1 MKKVFVLAFVLVLG
15 LGAFAFAGP
24 LSGSWDS
31 SITLKIASG
40 GNITVSDFSS
50 TLVVD
55 YTVGGWTFEST
66 TGFDLT
72 GWNKQEFTAD
82 GTLGAFTLGSELE
95 FAPATAEFTK
105 WDTTGSVS
113 IAGVDLSGEYL
124 LKNYGS
130 GTPGSGWTFGAS
142 GVAGDLTLS
151 ATAYF
156 NMDSDGELIQTESN
170 CFCFSSIEF
179 DASFPFACIDEVDM
193 TIGFSTAGFDGVT
206 FSVDNVA
213 LPNLPWITFDFDL
226 TFKTGETGKSLTVSP
241 AIDLGDFSCITLYG
255 KLDTDDHITITD
267 LYIYGMSLSY
277 TFNGVTFSETTA
289 FDTTDPEGLVGDK
302 GGYWEV
308 FTIESAGDSCC
319 GGAVDFSVDTY
330 FDANSDMLFDWGET
344 DVSLSFGIGSN
355 FTLDTGLIVDDTGLT
370 EISFGF
376 TVTW

>member
-1 MKKVFVLAFVLVLG
+1 MKKALVLAFALVLG

-31 SITLKIASG
+31 SITLDIASG
-40 GNITVSDFSS
+40 GTITVSDFSS

-66 TGFDLT
+66 TGFNLT

-82 GTLGAFTLGSELE
+82 GTLGAFTISSDLE
-95 FAPATAEFTK
+95 FDPAAASFTS

-170 CFCFSSIEF
+170 CFCFSSVEF
-179 DASFPFACIDEVDM
+179 DASFPFACIDLVDV

-206 FSVDNVA
+206 FSVSGVEVPGIA
-213 LPNLPWITFDFDL
+213 WLTFDFDL
-226 TFKTGETGKSLTVSP
+226 TFDDGDEGKSLSVSP
-241 AIDLGDFSCITLYG
+241 AISLGDWACIELYYD
-255 KLDTDDHITITD
+255 LITSNHINID
-267 LYIYGMSLSY
+267 GIYFYGMTLSY
-277 TFNGVTFSETTA
+277 TWNGVTFSETSA
-289 FDTTDPEGLVGDK
+289 FDTSDPKDIVKDP
-302 GGYWEV
+302 YWEV

-319 GGAVDFSVDTY
+319 GGAVDFTLDTY
-330 FDANSDMLFDWGET
+330 FDASSTQLFDWGET
-344 DVSLSFGIGSN
+344 DASLSFGIGSN
-355 FTLDTGLIVDDTGLT
+355 FTLDLGLVVKDTGLT
-370 EISFGF
+370 QVSFGF
-376 TVTW
+376 DVTW